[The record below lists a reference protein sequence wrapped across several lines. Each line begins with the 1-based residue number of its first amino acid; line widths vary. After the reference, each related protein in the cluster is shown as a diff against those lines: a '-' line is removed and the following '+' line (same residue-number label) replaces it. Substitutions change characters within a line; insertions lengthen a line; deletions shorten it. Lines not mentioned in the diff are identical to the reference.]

1 MKDWKKIVIDS
12 PTMWPKTTHVDLEE
26 PFVDDRGYIQH
37 LVNTP
42 MKNIALIK
50 SVAGALRANHY
61 HLEDWHYMYMLDGEA
76 EYHYRAHG
84 SDESPKVVM
93 WRKGELVFT
102 PPMEEHTTIFTQD
115 STFLAMS
122 RNARDQETYEADVR
136 RVELVDPNNI
146 KL

>member
-12 PTMWPKTTHVDLEE
+12 PAMWPQTTHVDLEE

-42 MKNIALIK
+42 MKNIALIT
-50 SVAGALRANHY
+50 SVTGAVRANHY
-61 HLEDWHYMYMLDGEA
+61 HLEDWHYMYMLDGES
-76 EYHYRAHG
+76 EYFYRPHG
-84 SDESPKVVM
+84 SDEAPKVVK
-93 WRKGELVFT
+93 WRSGELVFT

-115 STFLAMS
+115 SKFLAMS

-136 RVELVDPNNI
+136 RVELVDPNSI